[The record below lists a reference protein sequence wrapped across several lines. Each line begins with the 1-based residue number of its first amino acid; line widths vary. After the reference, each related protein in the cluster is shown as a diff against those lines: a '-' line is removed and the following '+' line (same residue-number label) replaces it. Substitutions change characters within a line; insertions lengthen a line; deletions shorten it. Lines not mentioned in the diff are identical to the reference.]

1 MDKRIIAFIALI
13 AVIVIM
19 IGGYVISSSNSVES
33 QISDITGSFDFSSEP
48 VTSWDEDTHEY
59 KFNQNVKTFDKK
71 EFSYVRLNQQPRR
84 DRISGMLTE
93 ITGTHTLFE
102 AVLEPDVGD
111 RRLDSVR
118 DAAQKNLI
126 DTFGRENVQIDEGD
140 KA

>member
-1 MDKRIIAFIALI
+1 MINQNIISRGEIMDKRIIAFIALI

-71 EFSYVRLNQQPRR
+71 EFKDISMDILFYKNGKILDTKTVDINQTK
-84 DRISGMLTE
+84 SGS
-93 ITGTHTLFE
+93 FE
-102 AVLEPDVGD
+102 LDFNAKLDEEPD
-111 RRLDSVR
+111 
-118 DAAQKNLI
+118 Q
-126 DTFGRENVQIDEGD
+126 FYYNVTSATEL
-140 KA
+140 

>member
-1 MDKRIIAFIALI
+1 MINQNIISRGEIMDKRIIAFIALI

-71 EFSYVRLNQQPRR
+71 EFKDISMDILFYKNGKLLDTKTVDINQTK
-84 DRISGMLTE
+84 SGSIELDFNAKLDE
-93 ITGTHTLFE
+93 
-102 AVLEPDVGD
+102 EPD
-111 RRLDSVR
+111 
-118 DAAQKNLI
+118 Q
-126 DTFGRENVQIDEGD
+126 FYYNVTSATEL
-140 KA
+140 

>member
-1 MDKRIIAFIALI
+1 MINQNIISRGEIMDKRIIAFIALI

-71 EFSYVRLNQQPRR
+71 EFKDISMDILFYKNGKLLDTKTVDINQTK
-84 DRISGMLTE
+84 SGS
-93 ITGTHTLFE
+93 FE
-102 AVLEPDVGD
+102 LDFNAKLDEEPD
-111 RRLDSVR
+111 
-118 DAAQKNLI
+118 Q
-126 DTFGRENVQIDEGD
+126 FYYNVTSATEL
-140 KA
+140 

>member
-71 EFSYVRLNQQPRR
+71 EFKDISMDILFYKNGKLLDTKTVDINQTK
-84 DRISGMLTE
+84 SGS
-93 ITGTHTLFE
+93 FE
-102 AVLEPDVGD
+102 LDFNAKLDEEPD
-111 RRLDSVR
+111 
-118 DAAQKNLI
+118 Q
-126 DTFGRENVQIDEGD
+126 FYYNVTSATEL
-140 KA
+140 

>member
-33 QISDITGSFDFSSEP
+33 QISDITGRFDFSSEP

-71 EFSYVRLNQQPRR
+71 EFKDISMDILFYKNGKLLDTKTVDINQTK
-84 DRISGMLTE
+84 SGS
-93 ITGTHTLFE
+93 FE
-102 AVLEPDVGD
+102 LDFNAKLDEEPD
-111 RRLDSVR
+111 
-118 DAAQKNLI
+118 Q
-126 DTFGRENVQIDEGD
+126 FYYNVTSATEL
-140 KA
+140 

>member
-1 MDKRIIAFIALI
+1 MINQNIISRGEIMDKRIIAFIALI

-71 EFSYVRLNQQPRR
+71 EFKDISMDILFYKNGKLLDTKTVDINQTK
-84 DRISGMLTE
+84 SGS
-93 ITGTHTLFE
+93 FE
-102 AVLEPDVGD
+102 LDFNAKLDEEPD
-111 RRLDSVR
+111 
-118 DAAQKNLI
+118 Q
-126 DTFGRENVQIDEGD
+126 FYYNVTS
-140 KA
+140 ATAL

>member
-1 MDKRIIAFIALI
+1 MINQNIISRGEIMDKRISAFIALI

-71 EFSYVRLNQQPRR
+71 EFKDISMDILFYKNGKLLDTKTVDINQTK
-84 DRISGMLTE
+84 SGS
-93 ITGTHTLFE
+93 FE
-102 AVLEPDVGD
+102 LDFNAKLDEEPD
-111 RRLDSVR
+111 
-118 DAAQKNLI
+118 Q
-126 DTFGRENVQIDEGD
+126 FYYNVTSATEL
-140 KA
+140 

>member
-1 MDKRIIAFIALI
+1 MINHNIISRGEIMDKRIIAFIALI

-71 EFSYVRLNQQPRR
+71 EFKDISMDILFYKNGKLLDTKTVDINQTK
-84 DRISGMLTE
+84 SGS
-93 ITGTHTLFE
+93 FE
-102 AVLEPDVGD
+102 LDFNAKLDEEPD
-111 RRLDSVR
+111 
-118 DAAQKNLI
+118 Q
-126 DTFGRENVQIDEGD
+126 FYYNVTSATEL
-140 KA
+140 